1 MRRILVIVA
10 GARPPQP
17 ALARIAPGAR
27 FVPLHAMGGRPYVA
41 VDCAA
46 GPGAVLALSHWPAAG
61 TPPHL
66 AADTSAL
73 IALRYL
79 DGATP
84 TGPAVDALTCDHYD
98 EDGLMALW
106 LLLERPGPADPMRA
120 LATAAAEAGDFQT
133 WTDPVAAKV
142 AIAAMRM
149 AERGH
154 SPFPEVARALAT
166 SHLRDPAGDLYLAVL
181 PRVRRLLDDPGR
193 HRLLWAPVWERVEA
207 DIALLEAGEATIE
220 ERPGADLAIV
230 RAPRRLHELA
240 VHPRTAMM
248 RVMHAT
254 PDGVVLVRHRYETW
268 VDYVSRP
275 LAPRVDLAALL
286 PALRARETNPGLW
299 MADEMRA
306 VRPNLYL
313 RGDGGRPA
321 PSALDPAAV
330 ADLLEEF
337 LARRPG

>member
-1 MRRILVIVA
+1 MATLPHAQPGPPRLVE
-10 GARPPQP
+10 
-17 ALARIAPGAR
+17 GAR
-27 FVPLHAMGGRPYVA
+27 FVPVQALDGRPHVA
-41 VDCAA
+41 VDCA
-46 GPGAVLALSHWPAAG
+46 GREGTVLALSHWPAAG
-61 TPPHL
+61 TPPQL

-73 IALRYL
+73 IAVRYL
-79 DGATP
+79 QGDAA
-84 TGPAVDALTCDHYD
+84 GPPVDTVTCDHYD

-106 LLLERPGPADPMRA
+106 LLLDRPGADDPARA
-120 LATAAAEAGDFQT
+120 LAVAAAEAGDFQT

-154 SPFPEVARALAT
+154 SPFPEVARILAGGRG
-166 SHLRDPAGDLYLAVL
+166 RDPAGDLYLAVL
-181 PRVRRLLDDPGR
+181 PRVRRLLEDPGR

-207 DIALLEAGEATIE
+207 DIALLDSGEATIE
-220 ERPGADLAIV
+220 ERPAADLAIV
-230 RAPRRLHELA
+230 RAPRRLHEMA

-254 PDGVVLVRHRYETW
+254 PDGVMVVRHRYETW

-275 LAPRVDLAALL
+275 LAPRVDLAGLL
-286 PALRARETNPGLW
+286 PLLRSRETAAGVW
-299 MADEMRA
+299 MADEMSA

-313 RGDGGRPA
+313 RGPRGAPA
-321 PSALDPAAV
+321 RSALDPAAL

-337 LARRPG
+337 LARRPR